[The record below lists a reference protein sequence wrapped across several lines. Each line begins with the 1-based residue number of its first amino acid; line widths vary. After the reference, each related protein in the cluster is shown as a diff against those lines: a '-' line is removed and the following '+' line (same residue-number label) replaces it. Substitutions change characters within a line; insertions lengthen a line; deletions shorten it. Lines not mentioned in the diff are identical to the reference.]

1 MFGGGKA
8 AEDSCWCLS
17 ARTGMGI
24 TCLQS
29 GLRRNVRSGG
39 MTWGEVFAE
48 DWSFSYGN
56 YRNVLEQIL
65 NFFC

>member
-1 MFGGGKA
+1 MFGGGEA
-8 AEDSCWCLS
+8 AEDSPWQLS
-17 ARTGMGI
+17 ARTGMG
-24 TCLQS
+24 
-29 GLRRNVRSGG
+29 LRWDVRSGCV
-39 MTWGEVFAE
+39 TWGEAFAE